1 VPHPIKKKRKEEVKA
16 RVSPPPPSVPS
27 VVPVVPPAKSVRDI
41 LIYSFWSQ
49 SVVPLAVRDGH
60 TTFGVDR
67 KGETVVVAIVVIRWR
82 KRRKE
87 RIAEGLSPCSL
98 WLL

>member
-1 VPHPIKKKRKEEVKA
+1 VKS
-16 RVSPPPPSVPS
+16 RVSLPLSVLS
-27 VVPVVPPAKSVRDI
+27 VVPVIPPTKLGRDL

-67 KGETVVVAIVVIRWR
+67 KGETVVAVSVVIRWR
-82 KRRKE
+82 KGRKE

>member
-1 VPHPIKKKRKEEVKA
+1 VKA
-16 RVSPPPPSVPS
+16 RVSPSLPSPPPSS
-27 VVPVVPPAKSVRDI
+27 VPVVPPAKPVRDL

-67 KGETVVVAIVVIRWR
+67 KGETVVAASVVIRWR
-82 KRRKE
+82 KGRKE